1 VVRAASIALN
11 ACIYKPFNAFSGCFY
26 GWHES
31 RSIGGVATHL
41 KGPTVKRLVLG
52 IAISANLCFVKPTFA
67 EAPTAIV
74 LGDSKQQVLAKLR
87 DAPVRTEAR
96 MLLGISQETLAF
108 RTGLTTTTVVL
119 VFDKVVAVETRETS
133 LPELIFNH

>member
-1 VVRAASIALN
+1 M
-11 ACIYKPFNAFSGCFY
+11 
-26 GWHES
+26 
-31 RSIGGVATHL
+31 
-41 KGPTVKRLVLG
+41 KRLVLG